1 MNETSYE
8 KSAAD
13 PVLYDIATYA
23 ASDLAT
29 GDATRATARLC
40 LMDALGCALAAL
52 DSPGCVNLLGPIIPD
67 VVTPHGAKVPG
78 TQFQL
83 DPVTAAFNIGA
94 MIRWLDF
101 NDTWLAA
108 EWGHPS
114 DNLGAILAVADW
126 KCRERQRNGLPALTM
141 KDVLIGLIKAYEIQ
155 GIVGLDNAFNR
166 LGYDHVL
173 VTRVAS
179 TAVAAWLGGAAQGT
193 VLDAV
198 SNAWIDGPALRNFR
212 HAPETGS
219 RKSWA
224 AADATSRG
232 VQLALWAL
240 RGEMGYPHALST
252 KRWGFY
258 DTFYKGEQF
267 VFSQGFGSYI
277 VENILFKVSFPAEFH
292 AQTAVEAAI
301 TLHPSVRHRLNEI
314 EKIVITTQATAL
326 GVIDKKGPL
335 RNPADRDHC
344 MQYMVAVA
352 LLKGNITS
360 EDYEDSAA
368 ANPLIDALR
377 EKMFCVENKQWT
389 LDHDDPAKR
398 SISNGVQ
405 VFFRNG
411 SKTDFV
417 SVEYPLGHRSRRQ
430 EALPL
435 IKAKFIQNAAS
446 RLPGEKL
453 EAMVSLFADASRFEA
468 MPVSQFIDM
477 LCI

>member
-1 MNETSYE
+1 MKTATSGTP
-8 KSAAD
+8 AAD
-13 PVLYDIATYA
+13 QVLHDIAEYA
-23 ASDLAT
+23 TADFAGSKA
-29 GDATRATARLC
+29 AYETARLC

-52 DSPGCVNLLGPIIPD
+52 NSPGCVSLLGPTIPG
-67 VVTPHGAKVPG
+67 VITPQGARVPG

-114 DNLGAILAVADW
+114 DNLGAVLAVAEW
-126 KCRERQRNGLPALTM
+126 QCRERQRGGRAALTM
-141 KDVLIGLIKAYEIQ
+141 KDVLTGLIKAYEIQ
-155 GIVGLDNAFNR
+155 GIVGLENSFNR

-173 VTRVAS
+173 LTRVAS
-179 TAVAAWLGGAAQGT
+179 TAVASWLGGGT
-193 VLDAV
+193 YRTALDAV
-198 SNAWIDGPALRNFR
+198 SNAWIDGPSLRSFR

-232 VQLALWAL
+232 VQLALWSL

-258 DTFYKGEQF
+258 DVFYQGAPF
-267 VFSQGFGSYI
+267 VLPQRFGSYI

-301 TLHPSVRHRLNEI
+301 SLHPVVQRRLNEI
-314 EKIVITTQATAL
+314 EKIVVTTQESAL
-326 GVIDKKGPL
+326 RVIDKRGPL

-360 EDYEDSAA
+360 SDYEDSAA
-368 ANPLIDALR
+368 ANPQIDALR
-377 EKMFCVENKQWT
+377 EKTVCVENRQWT

-398 SISNGVQ
+398 SIANGVQ
-405 VFFRNG
+405 VFFQNG
-411 SKTDFV
+411 TKTDLV
-417 SVEYPLGHRSRRQ
+417 SVEYPLGHSGRRQ

-435 IKAKFIQNAAS
+435 IREKFIQNASS
-446 RLPGEKL
+446 RLPEERVK
-453 EAMVSLFADASRFEA
+453 AIASLFADKDRLEA

-477 LCI
+477 LCA